1 MDRMK
6 QGGDGGFF
14 TGFLGTDWMKGL
26 AYKHFDISPSNE
38 RSNKYTLLFAQRT
51 NSRKWRNPEQITR
64 LILSRYN
71 EVSIYEYYSIQ

>member
-1 MDRMK
+1 MK
-6 QGGDGGFF
+6 QEGDGGFF

-51 NSRKWRNPEQITR
+51 NSRKWRNPE
-64 LILSRYN
+64 
-71 EVSIYEYYSIQ
+71 